1 MTLAFPTLSRAD
13 AGALSWSLA
22 SNTQVFESPLDGTR
36 QTLELPGARWAFAF
50 TWANLDEADAAALQ
64 AFLVRLRG
72 RAGRFTAHNWARPK
86 PRGTCTLSGVTLA
99 VDAAL
104 GDTTASLAGC
114 GAGGTLLA
122 GDFIGINGELKMVVA
137 AATADGAGAL
147 SATFEPPLR
156 AGVAAGAAV
165 TLDKPTAVF
174 MLDED
179 RAAWDTGAGV
189 LSAVP
194 LAATEAFS

>member
-1 MTLAFPTLSRAD
+1 MTIAFPALSRAD
-13 AGALSWSLA
+13 AGSLA
-22 SNTQVFESPLDGTR
+22 WFLQANTQIFESPLDKTV
-36 QTLELPGARWAFAF
+36 QTLELPGARWGFSC
-50 TWANLDEADAAALQ
+50 TWANLLEADAALLQ

-72 RAGRFTAHNWARPK
+72 RSGRFTAHNWARPR
-86 PRGTCTLSGVTLA
+86 PRGTCTLYSVTVA

-104 GDTTASLAGC
+104 GDTNASLAGC
-114 GAGGTLLA
+114 GASGTLLA

-137 AATADGAGAL
+137 AAVADGSGAM
-147 SATFEPPLR
+147 SVTFEPPLR

-179 RAAWDTGAGV
+179 RTSWTTGAGV
-189 LSAVP
+189 FTDVA
-194 LAATEAFS
+194 LAATEVF

>member
-1 MTLAFPTLSRAD
+1 MTIAFPTLSRAD
-13 AGALSWSLA
+13 AGNLA
-22 SNTQVFESPLDGTR
+22 WYLQSNTQAFESPLDKTV
-36 QTLELPGARWAFAF
+36 QTLELPGARWGWSCTFG
-50 TWANLDEADAAALQ
+50 NLLESDAALLQ

-72 RAGRFTAHNWARPK
+72 RAGRFTAHNWARPR
-86 PRGTCTLSGVTLA
+86 PRGTCTLYSVTVA

-104 GDTTASLAGC
+104 GDTNASLAGC
-114 GAGGTLLA
+114 GASGTLLA

-137 AATADGAGAL
+137 AAVADGSGAM
-147 SATFEPPLR
+147 SVTFEPPLR

-179 RAAWDTGAGV
+179 RTSWTTGAGV
-189 LSAVP
+189 FTDVA
-194 LAATEAFS
+194 LAATEVF